1 MSVAAA
7 TPAGITPTF
16 LTDASLA
23 RFSVAQYQKMI
34 AAGALTDEDAVELL
48 EHFVVRKMPRNPAHD
63 GTVLRICKRLLRC
76 LPPGWDVRVQ
86 SAIVLEDSQPEPDLA
101 VVRTAADDYT
111 TRHPGAGEVGLVVE
125 VADTSLTRDRVD
137 KARIYARAG
146 LPTYWLVDLVN
157 RRVEVFTA
165 PSGPAAVPGY
175 GSLATYAGSEPVP
188 LVLAGVAVASFPAAD
203 LLPELTGGSNPAD
216 G

>member
-1 MSVAAA
+1 MSVAVA
-7 TPAGITPTF
+7 TPAGFTPTF

-63 GTVLRICKRLLRC
+63 GTVSLIDETLRAV
-76 LPPGWDVRVQ
+76 LPSGWHVRVQ
-86 SAIVLEDSQPEPDLA
+86 SAIVLEDSQPEPDLTI
-101 VVRTAADDYT
+101 VRGRARDYLS
-111 TRHPGAGEVGLVVE
+111 RHPGAGEVGLVVE

-175 GSLATYAGSEPVP
+175 GSLAVYAGSEPVP
-188 LVLAGVAVASFPAAD
+188 LMLAGVAVASFPAAD
-203 LLPELTGGSNPAD
+203 LLPELAGGSNPAD